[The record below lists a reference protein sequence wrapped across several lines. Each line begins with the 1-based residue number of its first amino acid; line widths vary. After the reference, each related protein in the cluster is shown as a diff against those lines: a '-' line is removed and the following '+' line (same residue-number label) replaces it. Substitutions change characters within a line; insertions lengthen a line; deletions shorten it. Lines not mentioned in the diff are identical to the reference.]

1 MLQGRI
7 LLTFSVLRAFSYLLE
22 AAADLLRSSGF
33 AGSRQN
39 VPGYRDVAF
48 GETAEGSPAFR
59 DRSVFPQP

>member
-39 VPGYRDVAF
+39 VPRYRDVAF
-48 GETAEGSPAFR
+48 GEAAEGPPAFR
-59 DRSVFPQP
+59 NRSVFPQP